1 MNRFQVRSRVVLGTV
16 DYYVI
21 DITKPIKLGNDTIY
35 QPVHRVYFELK
46 KEARYKARILNT
58 TN

>member
-1 MNRFQVRSRVVLGTV
+1 MTRFQVRSRVVLGRV

-21 DITKPIKLGNDTIY
+21 DTTKPINLGSDIIY

-46 KEARYKARILNT
+46 KEAQQKARILNNT
-58 TN
+58 H